1 MPRHARLD
9 SPGTLHHV
17 IVRGIERRKIV
28 DDDVDRLSPDA
39 IRFSRIPSHIAAR
52 NVHSVWLGFTGSIR
66 SNAFPKQSDF
76 RERNNFFG
84 YQMIPDSASRA
95 SNTRTFL
102 FVSNG
107 WVRRSPDDSGRQ
119 TRLHYLE
126 YDYLCEPTLSCKS
139 SKSKKALTAPTGSLR
154 IKYIVKI
161 STV

>member
-107 WVRRSPDDSGRQ
+107 WVRIFVQSPGSSLGPPTIRAGRP
-119 TRLHYLE
+119 
-126 YDYLCEPTLSCKS
+126 DYTILSMTTFVSPRCRVKVR
-139 SKSKKALTAPTGSLR
+139 KAKKP
-154 IKYIVKI
+154 
-161 STV
+161 